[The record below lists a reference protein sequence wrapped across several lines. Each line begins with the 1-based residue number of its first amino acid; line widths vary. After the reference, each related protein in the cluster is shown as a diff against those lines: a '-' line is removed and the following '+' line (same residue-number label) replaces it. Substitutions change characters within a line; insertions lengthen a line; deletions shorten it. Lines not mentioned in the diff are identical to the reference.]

1 MLEARRRWAEVNGL
15 DPGVIENLY
24 RDLVSYFVDR
34 EMDEWRK
41 T

>member
-1 MLEARRRWAEVNGL
+1 MLEARRRWAEENGL
-15 DPGVIENLY
+15 DPSVIEDLY
-24 RDLVSYFVDR
+24 RTLVSYFVDR